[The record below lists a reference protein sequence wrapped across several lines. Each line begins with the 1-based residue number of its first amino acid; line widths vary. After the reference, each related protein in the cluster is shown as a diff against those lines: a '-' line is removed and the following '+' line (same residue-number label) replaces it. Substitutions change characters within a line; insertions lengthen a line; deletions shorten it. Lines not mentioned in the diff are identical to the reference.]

1 MSYWCLAYGSKV
13 IGDLSGRKGMSDDQ
27 WVSDSAPYI
36 RPHGGGSSNA
46 WTEEAARRGRT
57 GGQRTL
63 GVDTVSAPEE
73 VRLALGLAQGA
84 EVVVRR
90 RLILLDN
97 DPVELSDS
105 YYPATIAAGTRLADP
120 RKIPG
125 GAVRLLAD
133 LGYVGEDT
141 VEHVRADTAT
151 PELADLLG
159 LTAGSAVLQLVR
171 INATREGAPFEVSIM
186 TMPPERHLTYRLRRE
201 T

>member
-1 MSYWCLAYGSKV
+1 
-13 IGDLSGRKGMSDDQ
+13 MSDDQ

-36 RPHGGGSSNA
+36 RPQAGGSSNA
-46 WTEEAARRGRT
+46 WTEEAARRGHT

-63 GVDTVSAPEE
+63 SVDTVSAPEE

-141 VEHVRADTAT
+141 VEHVRADIAA
-151 PELADLLG
+151 EEQAGLLG
-159 LTAGSAVLQLVR
+159 LAPGSAVLQLVR
-171 INATREGAPFEVSIM
+171 INATREGTPFEVSIM
-186 TMPPERHLTYRLRRE
+186 TMPPERHLTYRLRRKE
-201 T
+201 L